1 MTEASIEAVLD
12 GSARWAVVC
21 ADSKDVLPTLPDASV
36 DSVVTDPPYGLSF
49 MGKAWDYDVPGAAL
63 WREVLRVLKPG
74 GHLLSFFGSRTYH
87 RGVVQIEDAGF
98 EVRDSLVWMYGTGF
112 PKSLNVSKAIDEA
125 AGAVREVVGMR
136 PEFAARANRKR
147 VGINPFDITMADGGF
162 SNPQTV
168 GQITAPATTEAAQ
181 WEGWGTALK
190 PAHEPIVLA
199 RKPLIGTVA
208 ANVLAHGTGAL
219 NVDGCRIAAVS
230 DDKLVRPFIQRGDNR
245 VLGKGLGA
253 GVQAEPSGRW
263 PANVCLDEEAAALLD
278 AQSGDRPGSHDQAPT
293 RSPNSLWVGEGAN
306 TGVGRNDSGGA
317 SRFFYTAKAS
327 RAERGEPNI
336 HPTVKPVDL
345 MRWLVRLV
353 TPPGGVVLDP
363 FTGSASTGV
372 ACRLEAM
379 RFLGIERDAHYSS
392 IAKSRLSGWVEPVDA
407 PLAQVRRADSQLTL
421 FGVAA

>member
-1 MTEASIEAVLD
+1 MLD

-112 PKSLNVSKAIDEA
+112 PKSLNVSKTIDDV
-125 AGAVREVVGMR
+125 AGAVREVVGVAGR
-136 PEFAARANRKR
+136 SSTKTIGPIGH
-147 VGINPFDITMADGGF
+147 VGGEYMT
-162 SNPQTV
+162 
-168 GQITAPATTEAAQ
+168 TAPATPEAAQ

-379 RFLGIERDAHYSS
+379 RFLGIERDAHYAS

-407 PLAQVRRADSQLTL
+407 PPAQVRRADSQLTL